1 MVKTKIIP
9 MKNKK
14 ESFLVH
20 FIGQYFVIQL
30 IENTVSTAKFF
41 YYIKMGLLKSAY
53 KGNASLAL

>member
-1 MVKTKIIP
+1 

-14 ESFLVH
+14 DSFLVH

-41 YYIKMGLLKSAY
+41 YYIKMGLLKCAN